1 MGAHSDA
8 PLRLEEHELHQTF
21 FLLKYSKLTS
31 PLLVIVLPISGLW
44 CPHLILYYTVQNHK
58 TQMQL
63 KPSLNCLVKLKIT
76 SSLNYIFWNPGH
88 KVFVL
93 LVLTAAANTWFHS
106 CGKWD
111 TPKSHMQKTKISPGV
126 QEAGPGAE
134 RKPHMIVNCSD
145 LQCPRVPMLT
155 CSELGGGHNRW
166 NKSYLMTFYPIAT
179 GFRFDFSLSFFPSL
193 SCLECICHLGHWKMN
208 FFLCL

>member
-1 MGAHSDA
+1 MGAHSDV

-21 FLLKYSKLTS
+21 FRLKYSKLTS

-44 CPHLILYYTVQNHK
+44 CPHLILYYTAQNPK

-76 SSLNYIFWNPGH
+76 SSLNYIFWNPTH
-88 KVFVL
+88 KVFIL
-93 LVLTAAANTWFHS
+93 LVLMAAANIWFHS
-106 CGKWD
+106 CGKRD

-134 RKPHMIVNCSD
+134 RKPHVVVNCSD
-145 LQCPRVPMLT
+145 LQCPRVPVLT

-166 NKSYLMTFYPIAT
+166 NKSYLTTFHPTAT

-193 SCLECICHLGHWKMN
+193 SCLECICHLHYVLGH
-208 FFLCL
+208 